1 MAGETANPTS
11 RASRVLIV
19 DDESRLRE
27 MLMRSAAEM
36 GFDPV
41 GVRSAEQ
48 ALKLLE
54 AEGDSVD
61 IVLLDLNLPG
71 IGGLEFLEQLHA
83 RWPGAQVIILT
94 GFGTLESAKK
104 AIRLD
109 AVDFLTKPCPLEELE
124 IALAKARQRRLDAL
138 PPSQLTGADNGPSE
152 AHDDQDDPPPLTL
165 EEVERLHITAALDR
179 HGGNRAAA
187 AAELGIS
194 ERTLYY
200 RLGQYQLRQRS
211 KR

>member
-1 MAGETANPTS
+1 MAVEVLKRSGPG
-11 RASRVLIV
+11 SRVLVV
-19 DDESRLRE
+19 DDESRLRD
-27 MLMRSAAEM
+27 MLVRSASEM

-41 GVRSAEQ
+41 SARSAEQ

-54 AEGDSVD
+54 ADGENVD

-71 IGGLEFLEQLHA
+71 MDGMDLLEQLRR
-83 RWPGAQVIILT
+83 RWPHVQVVILT
-94 GFGTLESAKK
+94 GFGNLDSAKK

-124 IALAKARQRRLDAL
+124 IALAKARRRRLEVLQPGL
-138 PPSQLTGADNGPSE
+138 PEPAE
-152 AHDDQDDPPPLTL
+152 ADDQAAESDSPMTL
-165 EEVERLHITAALDR
+165 EDFERIHILAALDR

-194 ERTLYY
+194 ERTMYY
-200 RLGQYQLRQRS
+200 RLGHYQRREQTG
-211 KR
+211 